1 MPEREYNTH
10 TKMVFFEVP
19 FFILHFNYTTH
30 ASAMIMVVHT
40 LLSDFVFPENGKYSQ
55 FDLFCLYSRIVFE
68 SFLIHSNERRMPMA
82 PFILELESFISIIQF
97 HPYQNIN
104 VNNYNEYKFYKYMSH
119 HSIPSHLN
127 SIPIPNKIYVH
138 WTSIPS
144 FS

>member
-1 MPEREYNTH
+1 
-10 TKMVFFEVP
+10 
-19 FFILHFNYTTH
+19 
-30 ASAMIMVVHT
+30 
-40 LLSDFVFPENGKYSQ
+40 
-55 FDLFCLYSRIVFE
+55 
-68 SFLIHSNERRMPMA
+68 MA

-138 WTSIPS
+138 
-144 FS
+144 